1 MIFIAESRRW
11 VILTSV
17 DFCPGSSVLAIK
29 QQFSCK
35 FVEESERLAL
45 SELFAI
51 SDFIDGLPRF
61 IFEYPSEEN

>member
-51 SDFIDGLPRF
+51 VIKIDT
-61 IFEYPSEEN
+61 